1 MRKPFSKHYMLIG
14 FLFIL
19 ISISTIAGF
28 TADNTPTYVD
38 GYDCIPYHKDTYFG
52 MSLEL
57 NYLGAAQLGEELD
70 FSIFYYI
77 KTRGMIFNLTVELPN
92 FPEELL
98 LNEGTATQSRSNM
111 SEESFTASW
120 KIASDQEG
128 SFTFNIKTTVSVR
141 YIFYHETYV
150 ATYEFWDTASFEVSA
165 NSTTPPYLASDA
177 PVDDDI
183 IFYPINW
190 KNVTGQI
197 LGFLSIVLVYLCIQ
211 LAIPERKEKIRKK
224 FGWTAAK
231 TREIHCDLGY
241 VTMASIVL
249 HNIILSQTALWSLYF
264 KWFQFYPVFYIF
276 RDGWNGLSVGLDL
289 AVLGSLIFV
298 IATVAGMFF
307 KKIARKFGYRTAI
320 FSQQIS
326 YLALIFSVLHS
337 LLNGR
342 WTKDFSILYILQ
354 IAMLAEILIS
364 RYVAYVHAYD
374 LKLAKRKSKLEIPKV
389 SEQNIIAMPQ
399 NIRKND

>member
-1 MRKPFSKHYMLIG
+1 MRKPFGKHFILMG
-14 FLFIL
+14 FLFLL
-19 ISISTIAGF
+19 ITISTIAGF

-38 GYDCIPYHKDTYFG
+38 GEDCIPYHEDTYLG
-52 MSLEL
+52 MSLRL
-57 NYLGAAQLGEELD
+57 NYLGAAQMGENLD
-70 FSIFYYI
+70 FSINYRI
-77 KTRGMIFNLTVELPN
+77 KANGMVFNLTVELRN
-92 FPEELL
+92 FPEELI
-98 LNEGTATQSRSNM
+98 LNEGATTQMRSNM
-111 SEESFTASW
+111 TYDSFTARW
-120 KIASDQEG
+120 KVASNQEG
-128 SFTFNIKTTVSVR
+128 NYTFDIKSTVSVR
-141 YIFYHETYV
+141 YIPFHTSYV
-150 ATYEFWDTASFEVSA
+150 ATYVFWDRASFEVSA
-165 NSTTPPYLASDA
+165 NSTEPPYLASEG
-177 PVDDDI
+177 PPEEEPI
-183 IFYPINW
+183 IYPINW

-197 LGFLSIVLVYLCIQ
+197 LGFLSVLLVYVCIQ

-264 KWFQFYPVFYIF
+264 KWYQFYPVFYIF

-307 KKIARKFGYRTAI
+307 KKIARKFGYKTAI

-342 WTKDFSILYILQ
+342 WTKDFWILYILQ
-354 IAMLAEILIS
+354 IALLAEVLIS

-374 LKLAKRKSKLEIPKV
+374 LKLAKRRSKLEILET
-389 SEQNIIAMPQ
+389 SEQNTIDI
-399 NIRKND
+399 

>member
-1 MRKPFSKHYMLIG
+1 MKKPFGKHFILMG

-19 ISISTIAGF
+19 ITISTIAGF
-28 TADNTPTYVD
+28 TADNTPTYVE
-38 GYDCIPYHKDTYFG
+38 GEDCIPYHKKTYLR

-57 NYLGAAQLGEELD
+57 NYLGAAKPGDELN
-70 FSIFYYI
+70 FSINYY
-77 KTRGMIFNLTVELPN
+77 TPTNGMVFNLTVELPN

-98 LNEGTATQSRSNM
+98 INEGASTQSRSNM
-111 SEESFTASW
+111 SEDSFTSSW
-120 KIASDQEG
+120 IINSNQEG
-128 SFTFNIKTTVSVR
+128 NFTFDIKSTISVQFL
-141 YIFYHETYV
+141 YYHEEYT
-150 ATYEFWDTASFEVSA
+150 ATYEIWHTASFEVSEE
-165 NSTTPPYLASDA
+165 STEPPYLVPYGSLEE
-177 PVDDDI
+177 DI
-183 IFYPINW
+183 NPYPINW
-190 KNVTGQI
+190 KNITGQI

-211 LAIPERKEKIRKK
+211 LAIPERKEKIRNK

-264 KWFQFYPVFYIF
+264 KWYQFYPVFYTF
-276 RDGWNGLSVGLDL
+276 RDGWSGHSVGLDL

-307 KKIARKFGYRTAI
+307 KKIARKFGYKTAI

-342 WTKDFSILYILQ
+342 WTKDFWILYIIQ
-354 IAMLAEILIS
+354 IALLAEVLIS

-374 LKLAKRKSKLEIPKV
+374 LKLAKRRSKLEILEV
-389 SEQNIIAMPQ
+389 SEQNAIDI
-399 NIRKND
+399 